1 MKTVLVIGAT
11 GRQGGAAARA
21 LRADGVTVRAL
32 VRDPEAPAV
41 AVLRQLGV
49 EIVPGNLDDPLSL
62 RAACRG
68 VDAVFSVQTPDLQD
82 LDGDSET
89 RHGRNLVEAA
99 LAERV
104 PQFVHTS
111 VSGAGAHHRSV
122 PGWREGRWKSM
133 EHRLESK
140 AYLDELVKN
149 AGFPHWTVLKP
160 CWFMEN
166 FIRPSFFFANWV
178 GDRLLT
184 VLKPETR
191 LSLIAVEDIGKAVAR
206 VMAEPERFDGRE
218 IELAGDIR
226 SLREIAAIL
235 SEVWRTKIEA
245 PDLTPEEAL
254 AQGLLP
260 AFVTS
265 QIYMN
270 ENPSPARPDEA
281 RSLGLVTQSFTE
293 WARATWPRGDTVG

>member
-21 LRADGVTVRAL
+21 LRQDGVGVRAL
-32 VRDPEAPAV
+32 VRNLEAPAV
-41 AVLRQLGV
+41 AALRQLGV
-49 EIVPGNLDDPLSL
+49 EIVPGDLDDPHSL

-68 VDAVFSVQTPDLQD
+68 VDAVFSVQTPDLRD

-122 PGWREGRWKSM
+122 PGWKEGRWKTM
-133 EHRLESK
+133 EHRMESK
-140 AYLDELVKN
+140 AYLDELVKG
-149 AGFPHWTVLKP
+149 AGFAHWTLLKP
-160 CWFMEN
+160 SFFMEN
-166 FIRPSFFFANWV
+166 FVRPSFLFANWV
-178 GDRLLT
+178 EDRLLT
-184 VLKPETR
+184 LLKPETR
-191 LSLIAVEDIGKAVAR
+191 LSLIAVADIGKAVAR
-206 VMAEPERFDGRE
+206 IIAEPERFDRGE

-235 SEVWRTKIEA
+235 SEVWKTKIEA
-245 PDLTPEEAL
+245 PDLTEEEAL

-265 QIYMN
+265 QVFMN
-270 ENPSPARPDEA
+270 QNPSPAHPDEA
-281 RSLGLVTQSFTE
+281 RSLGLETQTFAK
-293 WARATWPRGDTVG
+293 WARATWP